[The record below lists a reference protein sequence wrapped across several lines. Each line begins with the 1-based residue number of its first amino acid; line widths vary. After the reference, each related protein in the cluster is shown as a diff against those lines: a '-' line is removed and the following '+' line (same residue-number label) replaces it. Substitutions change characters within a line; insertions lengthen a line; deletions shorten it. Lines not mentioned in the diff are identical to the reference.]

1 MMSSRA
7 ARGAC
12 PGKINLNL
20 VICGR
25 REDGYHLLE
34 SEMVPIEVAD
44 TLSVRISPEPVSVEL
59 EVSGGNVPSGP
70 DNLVC
75 RAAKLLLERYG
86 RDARVEMRLE
96 KRIPSG
102 AGLGGGSSDAATA
115 LRVLDRLLGLG
126 AGAETL
132 QRLGLELGADVPFFV
147 AGRPALV
154 SGIGEQL
161 APLSSHPS
169 KPLVVA
175 FRGPGLAT
183 SEVYAA
189 YDASL
194 TSPQADST
202 ILDFPRSFGFSPR
215 NDLEDAASRIDPGVK
230 LLKEAFFAQGACEV
244 GMSGSGSAVFGFF
257 PDEAAAEQCAER
269 FGKDGIWA
277 EATRVLRTL
286 PPIEELDPD
295 LNW

>member
-1 MMSSRA
+1 MMVSKV
-7 ARGAC
+7 ARCAC
-12 PGKINLNL
+12 PAKINLNL

-44 TLSVRISPEPVSVEL
+44 TLSVRISPGLAAVAL
-59 EVSGGNVPSGP
+59 KVSGREAPSGP
-70 DNLVC
+70 ENLVC
-75 RAAKLLLERYG
+75 RAAHLLLGRFG
-86 RDARVEMRLE
+86 RDAQVKMHLE

-102 AGLGGGSSDAATA
+102 AGLGGGSSDAAAA
-115 LRVLDRLLGLG
+115 LRVLDQLLGLNV
-126 AGAETL
+126 GAESL
-132 QRLGLELGADVPFFV
+132 RALALELGADVPFFIS
-147 AGRPALV
+147 GRPALV
-154 SGIGEQL
+154 SGVGDRWS
-161 APLSSHPS
+161 PLSSYPLA
-169 KPLVVA
+169 PLVVA

-194 TSPQADST
+194 TSPRGDST
-202 ILDFPRSFGFSPR
+202 IPDFPRSSGSSPR

-230 LLKEAFFAQGACEV
+230 LLKEAFFAHGACEV
-244 GMSGSGSAVFGFF
+244 GMSGSGSAVFGLF
-257 PDEAAAEQCAER
+257 PDGAAAEHCAER
-269 FGKDGIWA
+269 FCEDGIWA
-277 EATRVLRTL
+277 EATRVLRAL